1 VRVVPSCICGSHL
14 HPYHNLPSPPQGT
27 PMGHEFLGV
36 VEELGPQ
43 VSGLKVGDLV
53 VAPFAFQDNNCEFCP
68 EGVQTSCRHGGFLPA
83 DDSRGV

>member
-36 VEELGPQ
+36 VEELGP
-43 VSGLKVGDLV
+43 
-53 VAPFAFQDNNCEFCP
+53 
-68 EGVQTSCRHGGFLPA
+68 
-83 DDSRGV
+83 